1 MFFISYYN
9 TKGTKGATNLAA
21 GEIYTKNWLNCEN
34 VKTKIDI
41 TKFPIL
47 LLTLYIAESLKCF
60 LFFFFLYY
68 FLFII
73 IGKLESKAATSS
85 SIFYVFAVTFY
96 LFWMHFH
103 YLIRLGGPSRCLPHC
118 LSLCLYS
125 ARQSSEAKRK
135 SRIQL
140 KSFDSMRFSSA
151 VDVVIETRDEL
162 EDLLLRFCCI
172 ILGELIFIME

>member
-1 MFFISYYN
+1 
-9 TKGTKGATNLAA
+9 
-21 GEIYTKNWLNCEN
+21 
-34 VKTKIDI
+34 
-41 TKFPIL
+41 
-47 LLTLYIAESLKCF
+47 
-60 LFFFFLYY
+60 
-68 FLFII
+68 
-73 IGKLESKAATSS
+73 
-85 SIFYVFAVTFY
+85 
-96 LFWMHFH
+96 MHFH
-103 YLIRLGGPSRCLPHC
+103 YLIRLGAPSRCLPRC
-118 LSLCLYS
+118 LPHCLYS